1 MAPHNALRC
10 AYVCLDIDGPFF
22 FEYCEPN
29 APTSVFFF
37 AVLIFGMA
45 GWMECL

>member
-22 FEYCEPN
+22 FEYIDTLRQRAFPFCGL
-29 APTSVFFF
+29 A
-37 AVLIFGMA
+37 FGVV